1 MTHTVCEPCHDCKY
15 TDCVAV
21 CPVECFYQDDMM
33 LYIDP
38 NDCID
43 CEACVPECPV
53 EAIFA
58 EANVP
63 AQWTHYT
70 PLNAEKSAAIEPS
83 WSEAGGRIV
92 RTMWPRQRT
101 MAPASLP
108 ISLGRGNI
116 NSSAVLTARSS
127 VTLNNTPERLI
138 FFVSP
143 VRHSALP
150 SGR

>member
-1 MTHTVCEPCHDCKY
+1 MQPVDGPWPYLLPGCGLEWVGKMTHTVCEPCNDCKY

-38 NDCID
+38 ADCID

-63 AQWTHYT
+63 AQWTSYT
-70 PLNAEKSAAIEPS
+70 PLNAEKSAALKA
-83 WSEAGGRIV
+83 AGEGHI
-92 RTMWPRQRT
+92 TEKSDAKEGP
-101 MAPASLP
+101 
-108 ISLGRGNI
+108 GCKKK
-116 NSSAVLTARSS
+116 
-127 VTLNNTPERLI
+127 
-138 FFVSP
+138 
-143 VRHSALP
+143 
-150 SGR
+150 

>member
-1 MTHTVCEPCHDCKY
+1 MTHTVCEPCNDCKY

-63 AQWTHYT
+63 AQWTSYT
-70 PLNAEKSAAIEPS
+70 PLNAERSAALKETGHITEKQNANEGPGCHVS
-83 WSEAGGRIV
+83 
-92 RTMWPRQRT
+92 THLDRQRL
-101 MAPASLP
+101 AAASYHSPSARSFAARAAGLVG
-108 ISLGRGNI
+108 SLRHANRQSAAGRG
-116 NSSAVLTARSS
+116 
-127 VTLNNTPERLI
+127 
-138 FFVSP
+138 SP
-143 VRHSALP
+143 
-150 SGR
+150 